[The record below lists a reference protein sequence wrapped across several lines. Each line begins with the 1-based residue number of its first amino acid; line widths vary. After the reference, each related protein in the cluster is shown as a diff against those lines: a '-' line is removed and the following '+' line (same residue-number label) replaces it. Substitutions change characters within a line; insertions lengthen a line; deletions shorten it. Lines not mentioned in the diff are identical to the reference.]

1 LRVGFNVAA
10 SLSDVAKR
18 AGTSITTVSRVLS
31 GSSHPVASE
40 TRKRVVAAV
49 EEFGFRPNA
58 LARALAKQMTQTIG
72 VVIGDITDPYFA
84 EIARGVE
91 DTAGPLG
98 YLTIVCNADRNP
110 VTELAYFRMLQ
121 DHFAAGML
129 FAGGAFPNLPEAN
142 ALNEAVACAAAS
154 GARIVC
160 LADRGVGGVP
170 VLAVDERAAL
180 YDLTKHV
187 IRLGHRKIAFV
198 EGPEGLSTSI
208 LRQAGFQQAM
218 EEADLDPSVRFPGG
232 FGIESGRTAAT
243 AMLARALP
251 EAIIAATDETAVG
264 VLLTLR
270 RAGIQVPQE
279 VSVAGVDDSR
289 YSQIMDLT
297 TVRLPTYELGTLAV
311 RHILNPADALLKGY
325 TYLSHRIVQ
334 RGTTSRRLR
343 TAGAKKSCS
352 AGTPG
357 A

>member
-1 LRVGFNVAA
+1 VAA

-40 TRKRVVAAV
+40 TRKRVVAAAD
-49 EEFGFRPNA
+49 ELGFKPNA
-58 LARALAKQMTQTIG
+58 LARALAKQRTQTIG

-91 DTAGPLG
+91 DTAGPVG

-110 VTELAYFRMLQ
+110 VTELAYFEMLQ
-121 DHFAAGML
+121 EHFAAGVI
-129 FAGGAFPNLPEAN
+129 FAGGTFPNLPEAN
-142 ALNEAVACAAAS
+142 ALNEAVECAATSAT
-154 GARIVC
+154 RIVC
-160 LADRGVGGVP
+160 LADRGMKGVP
-170 VLAVDERAAL
+170 ILAVDERAAI
-180 YDLTKHV
+180 YDLTKHL
-187 IRLGHRKIAFV
+187 IRLGHRRIAFV
-198 EGPEGLSTSI
+198 EGPEGLSTSM

-218 EEADLDPSVRFPGG
+218 EDAELDPSLRFPGG
-232 FGIESGRTAAT
+232 FGVESGRSAAV
-243 AMLARALP
+243 AMLARSLP

-297 TVRLPTYELGTLAV
+297 TVRLPTYELGTRAV
-311 RHILNPADALLKGY
+311 RHILYPEDALPKGY
-325 TYLSHRIVQ
+325 TYLSHWIVQ
-334 RGTTSRRLR
+334 RGTTSRTLR
-343 TAGAKKSCS
+343 TAERKK
-352 AGTPG
+352 AAPLEP
-357 A
+357 